1 VSDVLIV
8 DDEQAVCWALQ
19 KALARAG
26 HRVQV
31 AASAEEGLA
40 QAERE
45 PPEVVLLD
53 VRLPG
58 MDGLTAL
65 AKLRELS
72 HEVPVIVMTA
82 HGNLQTAVRA
92 VEGGAFDYLAKP
104 FDLTQAVDTVTRALL
119 GRAHLRQP
127 ETGPNGVTLPGTEEL
142 VGHSPAMQAIFKR
155 IALVA
160 PRDACV
166 LITGESGTGKELV
179 ARAVHRYSPR
189 RDGPFLPVHVA
200 ALNPNLVE
208 SELFGHVKGSF
219 TGATQARP
227 GLLALADGGTVF
239 LDELADIPL
248 SVQVK
253 LLRVLEHNEV
263 YPVGGTQPAKLN
275 VRILGA
281 THRDL
286 ERCVA
291 EGTFRHDLYFRL
303 NVFQIRI
310 PPLRDRTE
318 DIVPLSDHILARL
331 DAHPRPLPEET
342 VAFLKARPWPG
353 NVRELRNALEHAV
366 ILGRGAPILPS
377 HFPTHSGGLSAL
389 TPAERLDEAVR
400 DWFRDRLRGAAT
412 AAPSN
417 LYEELLARVEPAL
430 LDDVM
435 RSVRGNR
442 WAAAQWLGLNR
453 ATVRKKLSAHGLS
466 DAHLPSARGGA
477 ANEARGD
484 S

>member
-19 KALARAG
+19 KALTREG
-26 HRVQV
+26 HRVAV
-31 AASAEEGLA
+31 TASAEEAFA
-40 QAERE
+40 QAERC
-45 PPEVVLLD
+45 PPEVIILD

-58 MDGLTAL
+58 MDGLA
-65 AKLRELS
+65 AMARLRELS
-72 HEVPVIVMTA
+72 HDAPVIVVTA
-82 HGNLQTAVRA
+82 YGNLDTAVRA

-104 FDLTQAVDTVTRALL
+104 FDLDQALDAVARAIRGSSANRPSEEDARRTTL
-119 GRAHLRQP
+119 AAP
-127 ETGPNGVTLPGTEEL
+127 EDL
-142 VGHSPAMQAIFKR
+142 VGNSPAMQGVFKR

-179 ARAVHRYSPR
+179 ARAVHRHSPR

-208 SELFGHVKGSF
+208 SELFGHLRGSF

-239 LDELADIPL
+239 LDELGDIPP

-263 YPVGGTQPAKLN
+263 YPVGGSQPARLN
-275 VRILGA
+275 VRVLAA

-286 ERCVA
+286 ERLVA
-291 EGTFRHDLYFRL
+291 EGAFRHDLYFRL
-303 NVFQIRI
+303 NVFRI
-310 PPLRDRTE
+310 HLPPLRDRPE
-318 DIVPLSDHILARL
+318 DVVPLAEHFLSRL
-331 DAHPRPLPEET
+331 DPRVLPLPAET
-342 VAFLKARPWPG
+342 AEFLKLQPWPG

-366 ILGRGAPILPS
+366 IVARGGPVLPA
-377 HFPTHSGGLSAL
+377 HFPAVSGGLSAL
-389 TPAERLDEAVR
+389 SPAEQLAEAVR
-400 DWFRDRLRGAAT
+400 HWFRERVRAGAEEVPA
-412 AAPSN
+412 N
-417 LYEELLARVEPAL
+417 LYEEMLACVEPAL
-430 LDDVM
+430 LLEVM
-435 RSVRGNR
+435 RRVRANR

-453 ATVRKKLSAHGLS
+453 ATVRKKLGAYGLT
-466 DAHLPSARGGA
+466 
-477 ANEARGD
+477 D
-484 S
+484 SPEEGK